1 MITKVKVGAGP
12 CLVSPFLCL
21 GLGSCFISHLED
33 SLSSWNIPYKF
44 NPLGTSFNPVSISEQ
59 LNWLLDDQYS
69 LEPIELYNSSVHH
82 LAAGNKF
89 QANSK
94 ELLFSQ
100 INEQRQLFSSFL
112 NTSQQDVTL
121 VFSFGTAHA
130 WERNG
135 RIVNNCHKLPGDFF
149 IRRILTQEEIIEA
162 WKKVINKI
170 PEHWNIIFTVSPVR
184 YTKIGLIDNFL
195 GKSILRL
202 AIEKLLT
209 LRKNSFYFPSY
220 EIITDELRDY
230 SFSEDNGTHPN
241 QKAVAVVMDRFKE
254 FLFI

>member
-1 MITKVKVGAGP
+1 MLYDGEMMKMIANTNINSARMFGVNFNFYQK
-12 CLVSPFLCL
+12 LSPKIDVNL
-21 GLGSCFISHLED
+21 
-33 SLSSWNIPYKF
+33 
-44 NPLGTSFNPVSISEQ
+44 
-59 LNWLLDDQYS
+59 
-69 LEPIELYNSSVHH
+69 NSSYVNGSSSDTLP
-82 LAAGNKF
+82 LAHIPPLSIRGELNFKSNKK
-89 QANSK
+89 S
-94 ELLFSQ
+94 
-100 INEQRQLFSSFL
+100 
-112 NTSQQDVTL
+112 
-121 VFSFGTAHA
+121 
-130 WERNG
+130 
-135 RIVNNCHKLPGDFF
+135 
-149 IRRILTQEEIIEA
+149 EITFYTKYNA